1 MGRKAQTYPPCK
13 QLSTTDGIEWKYN
26 KKKPSMSHAHLNQP
40 HKLYIQLFDF
50 QTKSIIDPPYSKEQG
65 QRKMQRSPVE
75 TSGTLQII
83 SHVVT
88 LSTGKLRVAPQ
99 HTSSIVD

>member
-1 MGRKAQTYPPCK
+1 
-13 QLSTTDGIEWKYN
+13 
-26 KKKPSMSHAHLNQP
+26 MSHAHRNQP